1 MVFKCGN
8 PVVCLSEKGVYLYMY
23 ATTFLSSQ
31 SAPFIAHSESQMKC
45 KQLSSKFGN
54 LRYQSD
60 EQLGQ

>member
-1 MVFKCGN
+1 
-8 PVVCLSEKGVYLYMY
+8 MY
-23 ATTFLSSQ
+23 ATTFFSSQ